1 MIELFNNF
9 THVDTTM
16 MPTGGPPK
24 YPNMCKPAPNYEVSR
39 PNKPYESYN
48 PQGELKGYFWYY
60 GNSVDLVFDIT
71 GTLTLTQGL
80 YMEAA
85 EVLPHLLSIFTIYD
99 HRHTCVLQYSN
110 SNIGEPL
117 EYKLEYD
124 EVGNAVKG
132 IIAINISHEQSM
144 KLPKGTYT
152 CSLTVS
158 HPSGYHETLFNTGTC
173 TFEVR

>member
-1 MIELFNNF
+1 M
-9 THVDTTM
+9 
-16 MPTGGPPK
+16 
-24 YPNMCKPAPNYEVSR
+24 
-39 PNKPYESYN
+39 
-48 PQGELKGYFWYY
+48 
-60 GNSVDLVFDIT
+60 DLVFDVA

-80 YMEAA
+80 YMDAA

-99 HRHTCVLQYSN
+99 HRHMCVLQYSN

-117 EYKLEYD
+117 EYKMEYD
-124 EVGNAVKG
+124 EIGNAVKG

-158 HPSGYHETLFNTGTC
+158 HPSGYHETLFNTDTC